1 MPITTPEY
9 FLLIGAIL
17 LFLSIVSGKTGYRFG
32 VPSLLLFLI
41 VGIIFGSEGF
51 GIQFNSFKQAQFI
64 GMVALSII
72 LFSGGMDTKIKD
84 IKPVL
89 TQGLLL
95 STLGVI
101 LTALITG
108 LFAFAIAKFY
118 PQYLH
123 LSLPACFLLASVMA
137 STDSASVFSI
147 LRTKNL
153 NLSQNVRPL
162 LELESGSND
171 PMAYML
177 TILFIQIIMSSSAGL
192 NLIVFNFFLQLFL
205 GALMGAAI
213 GYVTVFIMNKI
224 NLDYSALY
232 AVLLLA
238 FVLFAFSF
246 TSIING
252 NGYLAVYI
260 AGLIVG
266 NEKVAYKKSVI
277 TFFDSLTWLF
287 QIVMFLTLGLL
298 VNPSELISIVWV
310 ALAIVLFMTV
320 FARPLSVFLCLTPFK
335 KVSRQAKIFVSWVG
349 LRGAVPII
357 FATYPFVAGVPH
369 SKEIFNIVFF
379 ITIISLVLQ
388 GTSVPYVARLLGL
401 TSKEEDKKTF
411 ALDLPEDIG
420 VTAEFK
426 VGESFLAKYPKAE
439 NLIFKEP
446 VRIVMIKREDT
457 FLVPLPSTEFVL
469 GDKILLLASKEEYLQ
484 DAFSFMGIEK
494 YRINKD

>member
-1 MPITTPEY
+1 MPISTPEY
-9 FLLIGAIL
+9 IIL
-17 LFLSIVSGKTGYRFG
+17 LGAVLLFVSIVSGKTGYRFG
-32 VPSLLLFLI
+32 VPSLLLFLL
-41 VGIIFGSEGF
+41 VGIVFGSEGF
-51 GIQFNSFKQAQFI
+51 GIEFSSFKQAQFI
-64 GMVALSII
+64 GMLALSII

-84 IKPVL
+84 IKPVWG
-89 TQGLLL
+89 QGILL
-95 STLGVI
+95 STFGVI

-108 LFAFAIAKFY
+108 FFAYGIAKFY

-123 LSLPACFLLASVMA
+123 LSLPGCFLLAAVMS

-153 NLSQNVRPL
+153 NLSQNVRPM

-177 TILFIQIIMSSSAGL
+177 TVVLIQFIMSKTLGL
-192 NLIVFNFFLQLFL
+192 DLLVFNFFLQLLL
-205 GALMGAAI
+205 GGLFGAAI
-213 GYVTVFIMNKI
+213 GYAAVFVMNRI

-246 TSIING
+246 TSLING

-260 AGLIVG
+260 AGLVVG
-266 NEKVAYKKSVI
+266 NEKMAYKKSVI

-287 QIVMFLTLGLL
+287 QIIMFLTLGLL
-298 VNPSELISIVWV
+298 VNPSELSSIIWV
-310 ALAIVLFMTV
+310 ALAIVLFMIL
-320 FARPLSVFLCLTPFK
+320 FARPVSVFLCLAPFK
-335 KVSRQAKIFVSWVG
+335 KVSRRAKIFVSWVG

-357 FATYPFVAGVPH
+357 FATYPFVSGVPH
-369 SKEIFNIVFF
+369 AKEIFNIVFF
-379 ITIISLVLQ
+379 ITIISLIVQ
-388 GTSVPYVARLLGL
+388 GTSVPYVAKLLGL
-401 TSKEEDKKTF
+401 TYKEDNKKNF

-420 VTAEFK
+420 ITAEFK
-426 VGESFLAKYPKAE
+426 VGEDFLKKYSKAE

-446 VRIVMIKREDT
+446 ISLIMIKREDKYI
-457 FLVPLPSTEFVL
+457 VPLPSTEFLL
-469 GDKILLLASKEEYLQ
+469 GDKILLLASKEADLQ
-484 DAFSFMGIEK
+484 DALNALGVEN

>member
-9 FLLIGAIL
+9 IIL
-17 LFLSIVSGKTGYRFG
+17 LGAVLLFVSIVSGKTGYRFG
-32 VPSLLLFLI
+32 VPSLLLFLL
-41 VGIIFGSEGF
+41 VGIVFGSEGF

-64 GMVALSII
+64 GMLALSII
-72 LFSGGMDTKIKD
+72 LFSGGMDTKLKD
-84 IKPVL
+84 IKPVFW
-89 TQGLLL
+89 QGFLL
-95 STLGVI
+95 STLGV
-101 LTALITG
+101 LFTALITG
-108 LFAFAIAKFY
+108 LFAFAITKFY

-123 LSLPACFLLASVMA
+123 LSLAGCFLLASVMS

-153 NLSQNVRPL
+153 NLSQNVRPM
-162 LELESGSND
+162 LEFESGSND

-177 TILFIQIIMSSSAGL
+177 TVVLIQFIISKSLGVD
-192 NLIVFNFFLQLFL
+192 LIVFNFFLQLLL
-205 GALMGAAI
+205 GALCGAAV
-213 GYVTVFIMNKI
+213 GYAAVFVMNKI

-260 AGLIVG
+260 AGLVLG

-298 VNPSELISIVWV
+298 VNPFELLDIVWV
-310 ALAIVLFMTV
+310 ALAIVVFMIL
-320 FARPLSVFLCLTPFK
+320 FARPISVFLCLAPFR
-335 KVSRQAKIFVSWVG
+335 KVSRKAKFFVSWVG

-357 FATYPFVAGVPH
+357 FATYPFVSGVPH
-369 SKEIFNIVFF
+369 AKEIFNIVFF
-379 ITIISLVLQ
+379 ITIISLIVQ
-388 GTSVPYVARLLGL
+388 GTSVPYVAKLLGL
-401 TSKEEDKKTF
+401 TSADEDKKSF

-420 VTAEFK
+420 ITAEFK
-426 VGESFLAKYPKAE
+426 VGEDFLAKYPKVE
-439 NLIFKEP
+439 SIDFKEP
-446 VRIVMIKREDT
+446 VSVIMIKRNDDYIIP
-457 FLVPLPSTEFVL
+457 VSSTEFAL
-469 GDKILLLASKEEYLQ
+469 GDKILLLASKEVYLQ
-484 DAFSFMGIEK
+484 EMLDALGVSK

>member
-9 FLLIGAIL
+9 FLLIGGIL
-17 LFLSIVSGKTGYRFG
+17 LFVSIVSGKTGYRFG

-72 LFSGGMDTKIKD
+72 LFSGGMDTKIND

-108 LFAFAIAKFY
+108 LFSFAITKFY

-162 LELESGSND
+162 LEFESGSND

-177 TILFIQIIMSSSAGL
+177 TIMFIQIIMSSSAGI
-192 NLIVFNFFLQLFL
+192 NLIIFDFFLQMFL
-205 GALMGAAI
+205 GALFGVAI
-213 GYVTVFIMNKI
+213 GYMAVLVMNKI

-232 AVLLLA
+232 AVLLLS

-246 TSIING
+246 TSISNG

-260 AGLIVG
+260 AGLIIG
-266 NEKVAYKKSVI
+266 NEKVAYKKSVV

-320 FARPLSVFLCLTPFK
+320 FARPLSVFLCLAPFK
-335 KVSRQAKIFVSWVG
+335 KVSSQAKIFVSWVG

-369 SKEIFNIVFF
+369 AKEIFNIVFF
-379 ITIISLVLQ
+379 ITIISLILQ
-388 GTSVPYVARLLGL
+388 GTSVPYIAKLLGL
-401 TSKEEDKKTF
+401 TSKNEDKKTF

-420 VTAEFK
+420 ITAEFK
-426 VGESFLAKYPKAE
+426 VGEDFLAKYPKAE
-439 NLIFKEP
+439 NLVFKEP
-446 VRIVMIKREDT
+446 VRIVMIKREDI

-469 GDKILLLASKEEYLQ
+469 GDKILLIASKEEYLQ

>member
-9 FLLIGAIL
+9 IIL
-17 LFLSIVSGKTGYRFG
+17 LGAVLLFVSIVSGKTGYRFG
-32 VPSLLLFLI
+32 VPSLLLFLL
-41 VGIIFGSEGF
+41 VGIVFGSEGF

-64 GMVALSII
+64 GMLALSII
-72 LFSGGMDTKIKD
+72 LFSGGMDTKLKD
-84 IKPVL
+84 IKPVFW
-89 TQGLLL
+89 QGFLL
-95 STLGVI
+95 STLGV
-101 LTALITG
+101 LFTALITG
-108 LFAFAIAKFY
+108 LFAFAITKFY

-123 LSLPACFLLASVMA
+123 LSLAGCFLLASVMS

-153 NLSQNVRPL
+153 NLSQNVRPM
-162 LELESGSND
+162 LEFESGSND

-177 TILFIQIIMSSSAGL
+177 TVVLIQFIISKSLGVD
-192 NLIVFNFFLQLFL
+192 LIVFNFFLQLLL
-205 GALMGAAI
+205 GALCGAAV
-213 GYVTVFIMNKI
+213 GYAAVFVMNKI

-260 AGLIVG
+260 AGLVLG

-298 VNPSELISIVWV
+298 VNPFELLDIVWV
-310 ALAIVLFMTV
+310 ALAIVVFMIL
-320 FARPLSVFLCLTPFK
+320 FARPISVFLCLAPFR
-335 KVSRQAKIFVSWVG
+335 KVSRKAKFFVSWVG

-357 FATYPFVAGVPH
+357 FATYPFVSGVPH
-369 SKEIFNIVFF
+369 AKEIFNIVFF
-379 ITIISLVLQ
+379 ITIISLIVQ
-388 GTSVPYVARLLGL
+388 GTSVPYVAKLLGL
-401 TSKEEDKKTF
+401 TSADEDKKSF

-420 VTAEFK
+420 ITAEFK
-426 VGESFLAKYPKAE
+426 VGEDFLAKYPKVE
-439 NLIFKEP
+439 NIDFKEP
-446 VRIVMIKREDT
+446 VSVIMIKRNDDYIIP
-457 FLVPLPSTEFVL
+457 VSSTEFAL
-469 GDKILLLASKEEYLQ
+469 GDKILFLASKEVYLQ
-484 DAFSFMGIEK
+484 ETFEALGVSK

>member
-1 MPITTPEY
+1 MPISTPEY
-9 FLLIGAIL
+9 VLLLGAIL
-17 LFLSIVSGKTGYRFG
+17 LFVSIVSGKTGYRFG

-41 VGIIFGSEGF
+41 VGIVFGSDGF
-51 GIQFNSFKQAQFI
+51 GIQFSSFKQAQFI
-64 GMVALSII
+64 GMLALSII

-84 IKPVL
+84 IKPVFV
-89 TQGLLL
+89 QGFLL
-95 STLGVI
+95 STVGVI

-123 LSLPACFLLASVMA
+123 LSLLGCFLLASVMA

-147 LRTKNL
+147 LRIKNL
-153 NLSQNVRPL
+153 NLSQNVRPM

-177 TILFIQIIMSSSAGL
+177 TIMFIQLIMSKTLGVD
-192 NLIVFNFFLQLFL
+192 LIIFNFFLQLFL
-205 GALMGAAI
+205 GFLCGAAV
-213 GYVTVFIMNKI
+213 GYAAVFIMNKI

-238 FVLFAFSF
+238 FVFFAFSF
-246 TSIING
+246 TSLING

-260 AGLIVG
+260 AGLVVG
-266 NEKVAYKKSVI
+266 NEKMAYKKSVI

-287 QIVMFLTLGLL
+287 QIIMFLTLGLL
-298 VNPSELISIVWV
+298 VNPSELLDIIWV
-310 ALAIVLFMTV
+310 ALAIVLFMIF
-320 FARPLSVFLCLTPFK
+320 FARPISVFLCLMPFK

-369 SKEIFNIVFF
+369 AKEIFNIVFF
-379 ITIISLVLQ
+379 ITIISLIIQ
-388 GTSVPYVARLLGL
+388 GTSVPFVAKLLGL
-401 TSKEEDKKTF
+401 TCMDEDKKTF

-420 VTAEFK
+420 LTAEFK
-426 VGESFLAKYPKAE
+426 AGESFLEKYPKVE
-439 NLIFKEP
+439 KLTFKDP
-446 VRIVMIKREDT
+446 VRIVMIKRGNKY
-457 FLVPLPSTEFVL
+457 LVPLPATEFAL
-469 GDKILLLASKEEYLQ
+469 GDKILLLASKEAHLQ
-484 DAFSFMGIEK
+484 DAFTDIGVEK

>member
-1 MPITTPEY
+1 MPISTPEY
-9 FLLIGAIL
+9 IIL
-17 LFLSIVSGKTGYRFG
+17 LGAVLLFVSIVSGKTGYRFG
-32 VPSLLLFLI
+32 VPSLLLFLL
-41 VGIIFGSEGF
+41 VGIVFGSEGF
-51 GIQFNSFKQAQFI
+51 GIEFSSFKQAQFI

-84 IKPVL
+84 IKPVWG
-89 TQGLLL
+89 QGILL
-95 STLGVI
+95 STFGVI

-108 LFAFAIAKFY
+108 FFAYGIAKFY

-123 LSLPACFLLASVMA
+123 LSLPGCFLLAAVMS

-153 NLSQNVRPL
+153 NLSQNVRPM

-177 TILFIQIIMSSSAGL
+177 TVVLIQFIMSKTLGL
-192 NLIVFNFFLQLFL
+192 NLLVFNFFLQLLL
-205 GALMGAAI
+205 GGLFGAAI
-213 GYVTVFIMNKI
+213 GYAAVFVMNRI

-246 TSIING
+246 TSLING

-260 AGLIVG
+260 AGLVVG
-266 NEKVAYKKSVI
+266 NEKMAYKKSVI

-287 QIVMFLTLGLL
+287 QIIMFLTLGLL
-298 VNPSELISIVWV
+298 VNPSELSSIIWV
-310 ALAIVLFMTV
+310 ALAIVLFMIL
-320 FARPLSVFLCLTPFK
+320 FARPVSVFLCLAPFK
-335 KVSRQAKIFVSWVG
+335 KVSRRAKIFVSWVG

-357 FATYPFVAGVPH
+357 FATYPFVSGVPH
-369 SKEIFNIVFF
+369 AKEIFNIVFF
-379 ITIISLVLQ
+379 ITIISLIVQ
-388 GTSVPYVARLLGL
+388 GTSVPYVAKLLGL
-401 TSKEEDKKTF
+401 TYKEDNKKNF

-420 VTAEFK
+420 ITAEFK
-426 VGESFLAKYPKAE
+426 VGEDFLKKYSKAE

-446 VRIVMIKREDT
+446 ISLIMIKREDKYI
-457 FLVPLPSTEFVL
+457 VPLPSTEFLL
-469 GDKILLLASKEEYLQ
+469 GDKILLLASKEADLQ
-484 DAFSFMGIEK
+484 DALNALGVEK

>member
-9 FLLIGAIL
+9 IIL
-17 LFLSIVSGKTGYRFG
+17 LGAVLLFVSIVSGKTGYRFG
-32 VPSLLLFLI
+32 VPSLLLFLL
-41 VGIIFGSEGF
+41 VGILFGSEGF

-64 GMVALSII
+64 GMLALSII

-84 IKPVL
+84 IKPVFW
-89 TQGLLL
+89 QGFLL
-95 STLGVI
+95 STLGV
-101 LTALITG
+101 LFTALITG
-108 LFAFAIAKFY
+108 LFAFAITKFY

-123 LSLPACFLLASVMA
+123 LSLAGCFLLASVMS

-153 NLSQNVRPL
+153 NLSQNVRPM
-162 LELESGSND
+162 LEFESGSND

-177 TILFIQIIMSSSAGL
+177 TVVLIQFIISKSLGVDLII
-192 NLIVFNFFLQLFL
+192 FNFFLQLLL
-205 GALMGAAI
+205 GVLCGAAV
-213 GYVTVFIMNKI
+213 GYAAVFVMNKI

-260 AGLIVG
+260 AGLVIG

-298 VNPSELISIVWV
+298 VNPFELLDIVWV
-310 ALAIVLFMTV
+310 ALAIVVFMIL
-320 FARPLSVFLCLTPFK
+320 FARPISVFLCLAPFR
-335 KVSRQAKIFVSWVG
+335 KVSRKAKFFVSWVG

-357 FATYPFVAGVPH
+357 FATYPFVSGVPH
-369 SKEIFNIVFF
+369 AKEIFNIVFF
-379 ITIISLVLQ
+379 ITIISLIVQ
-388 GTSVPYVARLLGL
+388 GTSVPYVAKLLGL
-401 TSKEEDKKTF
+401 TSADEDKKSF

-420 VTAEFK
+420 ITAEFK
-426 VGESFLAKYPKAE
+426 VGEDFLAKYPKVE
-439 NLIFKEP
+439 NIDFKEP
-446 VRIVMIKREDT
+446 VSVIMIKRNDDYIIP
-457 FLVPLPSTEFVL
+457 VSSTEFAL
-469 GDKILLLASKEEYLQ
+469 GDKILFLASKEVYLQ
-484 DAFSFMGIEK
+484 ETFEALGVSK

>member
-1 MPITTPEY
+1 MPISTPEY
-9 FLLIGAIL
+9 IIL
-17 LFLSIVSGKTGYRFG
+17 LGAVLLFVSIVSGKTGYRFG
-32 VPSLLLFLI
+32 VPSLLLFLL
-41 VGIIFGSEGF
+41 VGIVFGSEGF
-51 GIQFNSFKQAQFI
+51 GIEFSSFKQAQFI

-84 IKPVL
+84 IKPVWG
-89 TQGLLL
+89 QGILL
-95 STLGVI
+95 STFGVI

-108 LFAFAIAKFY
+108 FFAYGIAKFY

-123 LSLPACFLLASVMA
+123 LSLPGCFLLAAVMS

-153 NLSQNVRPL
+153 NLSQNVRPM

-177 TILFIQIIMSSSAGL
+177 TVVLIQFIMSKTLGL
-192 NLIVFNFFLQLFL
+192 NLLIFNFFLQLLL
-205 GALMGAAI
+205 GGLFGAAI
-213 GYVTVFIMNKI
+213 GYAAVFVMNRI

-246 TSIING
+246 TSLING

-260 AGLIVG
+260 AGLVVG
-266 NEKVAYKKSVI
+266 NEKMAYKKSVI

-287 QIVMFLTLGLL
+287 QIIMFLTLGLL
-298 VNPSELISIVWV
+298 VNPSELSAIIWV
-310 ALAIVLFMTV
+310 ALAIVLFMIL
-320 FARPLSVFLCLTPFK
+320 FARPVSVFLCLAPFK
-335 KVSRQAKIFVSWVG
+335 KVSRRAKIFVSWVG

-357 FATYPFVAGVPH
+357 FATYPFVSGVPH
-369 SKEIFNIVFF
+369 AKEIFNIVFF
-379 ITIISLVLQ
+379 ITIISLIVQ
-388 GTSVPYVARLLGL
+388 GTSVPYVAKLLGL
-401 TSKEEDKKTF
+401 TYKEDNKKNF

-420 VTAEFK
+420 ITAEFK
-426 VGESFLAKYPKAE
+426 VGEDFLKKYSKAE

-446 VRIVMIKREDT
+446 ISLIMIKREDKYI
-457 FLVPLPSTEFVL
+457 VPLPSTEFLL
-469 GDKILLLASKEEYLQ
+469 GDKILLLASKEADLQ
-484 DAFSFMGIEK
+484 DALNALGVEK

>member
-9 FLLIGAIL
+9 IIL
-17 LFLSIVSGKTGYRFG
+17 LGAVLLFVSIVSGKTGYRFG
-32 VPSLLLFLI
+32 VPSLLLFLL
-41 VGIIFGSEGF
+41 VGILFGSEGF

-64 GMVALSII
+64 GMLALSII

-84 IKPVL
+84 IKPVFW
-89 TQGLLL
+89 QGFLL
-95 STLGVI
+95 STLGV
-101 LTALITG
+101 LFTALITG
-108 LFAFAIAKFY
+108 LFAFAITKFY

-123 LSLPACFLLASVMA
+123 LSLAGCFLLASVMS

-153 NLSQNVRPL
+153 NLSQNVRPM
-162 LELESGSND
+162 LEFESGSND

-177 TILFIQIIMSSSAGL
+177 TVVLIQFIISKSLGVDLII
-192 NLIVFNFFLQLFL
+192 FNFFLQLLL
-205 GALMGAAI
+205 GVLCGAAV
-213 GYVTVFIMNKI
+213 GYAAVFVMNKI

-260 AGLIVG
+260 AGLVIG

-298 VNPSELISIVWV
+298 VNPFELLDIVWV
-310 ALAIVLFMTV
+310 ALAIVVFMIL
-320 FARPLSVFLCLTPFK
+320 FARPISVFLCLAPFR
-335 KVSRQAKIFVSWVG
+335 KVSRKAKFFVSWVG
-349 LRGAVPII
+349 LRGAEPII
-357 FATYPFVAGVPH
+357 FATYPFVSGVPH
-369 SKEIFNIVFF
+369 AKEIFNIVFF
-379 ITIISLVLQ
+379 ITIISLIVQ
-388 GTSVPYVARLLGL
+388 GTSVPYVAKLLGL
-401 TSKEEDKKTF
+401 TSADEDKKSF

-420 VTAEFK
+420 ITAEFK
-426 VGESFLAKYPKAE
+426 VGEDFLAKYPKVE
-439 NLIFKEP
+439 NIDFKEP
-446 VRIVMIKREDT
+446 VSVIMIKRNDDYIIP
-457 FLVPLPSTEFVL
+457 VSSTEFAL
-469 GDKILLLASKEEYLQ
+469 GDKILFLASKEVYLQ
-484 DAFSFMGIEK
+484 ETFEALGVSK

>member
-1 MPITTPEY
+1 MSITTPEY

-177 TILFIQIIMSSSAGL
+177 TILFIQIIISSSAGL

>member
-1 MPITTPEY
+1 MPISTPEY
-9 FLLIGAIL
+9 IIL
-17 LFLSIVSGKTGYRFG
+17 LGAVLLFVSIVSGKTGYRFG
-32 VPSLLLFLI
+32 VPSLLLFLL
-41 VGIIFGSEGF
+41 VGIVFGSEGF
-51 GIQFNSFKQAQFI
+51 GIEFSSFKQAQFI

-84 IKPVL
+84 IKPVWG
-89 TQGLLL
+89 QGILL
-95 STLGVI
+95 STFGVI

-108 LFAFAIAKFY
+108 FFAYGIAKFY

-123 LSLPACFLLASVMA
+123 LSLPGCFLLAAVMS

-153 NLSQNVRPL
+153 NLSQNVRPM

-177 TILFIQIIMSSSAGL
+177 TVVLIQFIMSKTLGL
-192 NLIVFNFFLQLFL
+192 NLLIFNFFLQLLL
-205 GALMGAAI
+205 GGLFGAAI
-213 GYVTVFIMNKI
+213 GYAAVFVMNRI

-246 TSIING
+246 ASLING

-260 AGLIVG
+260 AGLVVG
-266 NEKVAYKKSVI
+266 NEKMAYKKSVI

-287 QIVMFLTLGLL
+287 QIIMFLTLGLL
-298 VNPSELISIVWV
+298 VNPSELSAIIWV
-310 ALAIVLFMTV
+310 ALAIVLFMIL
-320 FARPLSVFLCLTPFK
+320 FARPVSVFLCLAPFK
-335 KVSRQAKIFVSWVG
+335 KVSRRAKIFVSWVG

-357 FATYPFVAGVPH
+357 FATYPFVSGVPH
-369 SKEIFNIVFF
+369 AKEIFNIVFF
-379 ITIISLVLQ
+379 ITIISLIVQ
-388 GTSVPYVARLLGL
+388 GTSVPYVAKLLGL
-401 TSKEEDKKTF
+401 TYKEDNKKNF

-420 VTAEFK
+420 ITAEFK
-426 VGESFLAKYPKAE
+426 VGEDFLKKYSKAE

-446 VRIVMIKREDT
+446 ISLIMIKREDKYI
-457 FLVPLPSTEFVL
+457 VPLPSTEFLL
-469 GDKILLLASKEEYLQ
+469 GDKILLLASKEADLQ
-484 DAFSFMGIEK
+484 DALNALGVEK

>member
-1 MPITTPEY
+1 MPISTPEY
-9 FLLIGAIL
+9 IIL
-17 LFLSIVSGKTGYRFG
+17 LGAVLLFVSIVSGKTGYRFG
-32 VPSLLLFLI
+32 VPSLLLFLL
-41 VGIIFGSEGF
+41 VGIVFGSEGF
-51 GIQFNSFKQAQFI
+51 GIEFSSFKQAQFI
-64 GMVALSII
+64 GMLALSII

-84 IKPVL
+84 IKPVWG
-89 TQGLLL
+89 QGILL
-95 STLGVI
+95 STFGVI

-108 LFAFAIAKFY
+108 FFAYGIAKFY

-123 LSLPACFLLASVMA
+123 LSLPGCFLLAAVMS

-153 NLSQNVRPL
+153 NLSQNVRPM

-177 TILFIQIIMSSSAGL
+177 TVVLIQFIMSKTLGL
-192 NLIVFNFFLQLFL
+192 DLLVFNFFLQLLL
-205 GALMGAAI
+205 GGLFGAAI
-213 GYVTVFIMNKI
+213 GYAAVFVMNRI

-246 TSIING
+246 TSLING

-260 AGLIVG
+260 AGLVVG
-266 NEKVAYKKSVI
+266 NEKMAYKKSVI

-287 QIVMFLTLGLL
+287 QIIMFLTLGLL
-298 VNPSELISIVWV
+298 VNPSELSSIIWV
-310 ALAIVLFMTV
+310 ALAIVLFMIL
-320 FARPLSVFLCLTPFK
+320 FARPVSVFLCLAPFK
-335 KVSRQAKIFVSWVG
+335 KVSRRAKIFVSWVG

-357 FATYPFVAGVPH
+357 FATYPFVSGVPH
-369 SKEIFNIVFF
+369 AKEIFNIVFF
-379 ITIISLVLQ
+379 ITIISLIVQ
-388 GTSVPYVARLLGL
+388 GTSVPYVAKLLGL
-401 TSKEEDKKTF
+401 TYKEDNKKNF

-420 VTAEFK
+420 ITAEFK
-426 VGESFLAKYPKAE
+426 VGEDFLKKYSKAE

-446 VRIVMIKREDT
+446 ISLIMIKREDKYI
-457 FLVPLPSTEFVL
+457 VPLPSTEFLL
-469 GDKILLLASKEEYLQ
+469 GDKILLLASREADLQ
-484 DAFSFMGIEK
+484 DALNALGVEN

>member
-177 TILFIQIIMSSSAGL
+177 TILFIQIIISSSAGL

>member
-17 LFLSIVSGKTGYRFG
+17 LFVSIVSGKTGYRFG

-89 TQGLLL
+89 VQGLLL
-95 STLGVI
+95 STFGVI
-101 LTALITG
+101 LTAVITG
-108 LFAFAIAKFY
+108 LFAFAITKYY

-123 LSLPACFLLASVMA
+123 LSLPACFLLTSVMA

-153 NLSQNVRPL
+153 NLSPNVRAM
-162 LELESGSND
+162 LEFESGSND

-177 TILFIQIIMSSSAGL
+177 TIFFIQLIMSSSLGV
-192 NLIVFNFFLQLFL
+192 NLIVFDFFLQMFL
-205 GALMGAAI
+205 GALFGVAI
-213 GYVTVFIMNKI
+213 GYMAVFVMNKI

-260 AGLIVG
+260 AGLIIG
-266 NEKVAYKKSVI
+266 NEKVAYKKSVV

-298 VNPSELISIVWV
+298 VNPSELLDIMWV
-310 ALAIVLFMTV
+310 ALAIVLFMIIV
-320 FARPLSVFLCLTPFK
+320 SRPISVFLCLLPFK

-357 FATYPFVAGVPH
+357 FATYPFVSGVPH
-369 SKEIFNIVFF
+369 AKEIFNIVFF

-388 GTSVPYVARLLGL
+388 GTSVPYIARLLKL

-420 VTAEFK
+420 LTAEFK
-426 VGESFLAKYPKAE
+426 VDESFLAKYPKAE
-439 NLIFKEP
+439 NFIFKEP
-446 VRIVMIKREDT
+446 VRIVMIKREGA
-457 FLVPLPSTEFVL
+457 FIVPLPSTEFAL

-484 DAFSFMGIEK
+484 DFFTVTNIEK